1 MSSNM
6 STWNKQASRN
16 NNLPPNMNIKSESII
31 NKKIQNNIQEQNGME
46 PNEQEELLNNPQSE
60 S

>member
-1 MSSNM
+1 M

-46 PNEQEELLNNPQSE
+46 PNEQEELLYNPQSE